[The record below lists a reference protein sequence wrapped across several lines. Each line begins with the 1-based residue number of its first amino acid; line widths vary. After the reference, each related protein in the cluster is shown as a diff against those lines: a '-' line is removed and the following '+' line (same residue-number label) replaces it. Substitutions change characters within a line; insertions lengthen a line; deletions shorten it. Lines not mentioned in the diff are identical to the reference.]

1 MNSKLL
7 NIAQEILDDT
17 IKNRELLESTINQLK
32 QTKDT
37 ASLESTLNDLDD
49 IIIDMKKTV
58 KSLEEDSNE

>member
-17 IKNRELLESTINQLK
+17 IKKHDLLENTINQLK
-32 QTKDT
+32 QSMGTEE
-37 ASLESTLNDLDD
+37 LESTLNDLDD

-58 KSLEEDSNE
+58 KNLEVDSNE